1 MSPWIGI
8 NCGGVF
14 DKWYDTFDSHVTNL
28 KVFMKSTESSPAQP
42 AGAVQ
47 PSVRSNRPSV
57 QQTFAALKYRNY
69 RLWFIGQVVSLF
81 GTWMQVTAQG
91 FLIFQLTQSP
101 AYLGYVGFAAGVPA
115 WLFTLYGGVIADR
128 MPRRTLML
136 ITQTAMMILAFVLA
150 GLVFADLVQ
159 PWQIVTLAFLLGIAN
174 AFDGPARL
182 AFVVELVEREDL
194 TNAIALNATM
204 FNLATATGPAMAGL
218 VYVLV
223 GPAWCFMLNGLSFI
237 AAIVALVRMNLP
249 PPKPATKR
257 ASTWDDLSEGVRY
270 IVREPSI
277 RTLIGL
283 VGMTSMFAISFATLF
298 PAWAVDVLGGDA
310 TTNGLLQSARGLGA
324 LLGALTLASL
334 GRARFKG
341 KLLTLGTFALPLLLL
356 LFTFVRALPMAL
368 LVLIGTGMAV
378 ILIMN
383 VANALV
389 QGLVPDA
396 LRGRVM
402 SVYSMTFFGCMPI
415 GALWI
420 GAAAEYAGAPTAMII
435 SALISLAFGVL
446 LFIFAPW
453 VRRLE

>member
-1 MSPWIGI
+1 
-8 NCGGVF
+8 
-14 DKWYDTFDSHVTNL
+14 
-28 KVFMKSTESSPAQP
+28 MKSTEPPPPQP
-42 AGAVQ
+42 ASAVQ
-47 PSVRSNRPSV
+47 SDAHPTRPSV

-69 RLWFIGQVVSLF
+69 RLWFTGQLVSLF
-81 GTWMQVTAQG
+81 GTWMQTTAQG
-91 FLIFQLTQSP
+91 FLVFQLTRSP

-128 MPRRTLML
+128 MSRRTLML

-150 GLVFADLVQ
+150 GLVFAGLVR
-159 PWQIVTLAFLLGIAN
+159 PWQIVTLAFLLGVAN

-182 AFVVELVEREDL
+182 AFVVELVDREDL
-194 TNAIALNATM
+194 TNAIALNSSM

-218 VYVLV
+218 AYVLV
-223 GPAWCFMLNGLSFI
+223 GPAWCFVVNGLSFI
-237 AAIVALVRMNLP
+237 AVIAALLRMKLP
-249 PPKPATKR
+249 PPKPAAKR
-257 ASTWDDLSEGVRY
+257 ASTWADLAEGLRY
-270 IVREPSI
+270 ILREPAI

-283 VGMTSMFAISFATLF
+283 VGMTSMFGISFATLF
-298 PAWAVDVLGGDA
+298 PAWAVNVLGGDA

-324 LLGALTLASL
+324 LLSALMLASF
-334 GRARFKG
+334 GRSRFKG
-341 KLLTLGTFALPLLLL
+341 KLLTLGTFAFPLLLL
-356 LFTFVRALPMAL
+356 LFTFVRSLPLAL
-368 LVLIGTGMAV
+368 LVLVGTGMAV

-420 GAAAEYAGAPTAMII
+420 GAVAEYAGAPTAMIVG
-435 SALISLAFGVL
+435 ALISLVFGAL
-446 LFIFAPW
+446 LFVFAPW
-453 VRRLE
+453 VKGLE

>member
-1 MSPWIGI
+1 
-8 NCGGVF
+8 
-14 DKWYDTFDSHVTNL
+14 
-28 KVFMKSTESSPAQP
+28 MKSTEPPPSQP

-47 PSVRSNRPSV
+47 PNARPTRPSV
-57 QQTFAALKYRNY
+57 QQTFAALRYRNY
-69 RLWFIGQVVSLF
+69 RLWFSGQLVSLF
-81 GTWMQVTAQG
+81 GTWMQTTAQG
-91 FLIFQLTQSP
+91 YLVFQLTQSP

-150 GLVFADLVQ
+150 GLVFAGLVR
-159 PWQIVTLAFLLGIAN
+159 PWQIVTLAFLLGVAN

-182 AFVVELVEREDL
+182 AFVVELVDREDL

-218 VYVLV
+218 TYALI
-223 GPAWCFMLNGLSFI
+223 GPAWCFMLNGLSFLAVI
-237 AAIVALVRMNLP
+237 WALLRMKLP
-249 PPKPATKR
+249 PPKPAAKR
-257 ASTWDDLSEGVRY
+257 ASTWADLGEGVRY
-270 IVREPSI
+270 IVREPAI

-283 VGMTSMFAISFATLF
+283 VGMTSMFGISFATLF
-298 PAWAVDVLGGDA
+298 PAWAVNVLGGDA

-324 LLGALTLASL
+324 LLSALMLASL
-334 GRARFKG
+334 GRFRFKG
-341 KLLTLGTFALPLLLL
+341 KLLTLGTFAFPLLLL
-356 LFTFVRALPMAL
+356 LFTFMRSLPLAL
-368 LVLIGTGMAV
+368 LALVGTGMAV

-383 VANALV
+383 IANALV

-420 GAAAEYAGAPTAMII
+420 GAVAEYASAPAAMII
-435 SALISLAFGVL
+435 GGTISLAFAAL
-446 LFIFAPW
+446 LFVFAPW
-453 VRRLE
+453 VRVLE

>member
-1 MSPWIGI
+1 M
-8 NCGGVF
+8 
-14 DKWYDTFDSHVTNL
+14 
-28 KVFMKSTESSPAQP
+28 
-42 AGAVQ
+42 
-47 PSVRSNRPSV
+47 
-57 QQTFAALKYRNY
+57 
-69 RLWFIGQVVSLF
+69 
-81 GTWMQVTAQG
+81 
-91 FLIFQLTQSP
+91 
-101 AYLGYVGFAAGVPA
+101 
-115 WLFTLYGGVIADR
+115 
-128 MPRRTLML
+128 
-136 ITQTAMMILAFVLA
+136 
-150 GLVFADLVQ
+150 
-159 PWQIVTLAFLLGIAN
+159 AN

-182 AFVVELVEREDL
+182 AFVVELVDREDL

-218 VYVLV
+218 AYVLV

-237 AAIVALVRMNLP
+237 AAIVALLRMNLP

-257 ASTWDDLSEGVRY
+257 ASTWDDLTEGVRY

-341 KLLTLGTFALPLLLL
+341 KLLTLGTLVLPLLLL

-420 GAAAEYAGAPTAMII
+420 GAVAEYAGAPTAMII
-435 SALISLAFGVL
+435 GALISLAVGVL